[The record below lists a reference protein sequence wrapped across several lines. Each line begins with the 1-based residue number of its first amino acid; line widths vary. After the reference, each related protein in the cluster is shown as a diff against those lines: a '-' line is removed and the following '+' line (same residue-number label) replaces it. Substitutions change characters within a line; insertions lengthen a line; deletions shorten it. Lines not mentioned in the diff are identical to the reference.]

1 MPFPEAGDLGNFFP
15 QIEIGQMK
23 QSPPTEFFILAC
35 LIAGVLTGTAQA
47 TELKRVSI
55 EEPTF
60 RRPVAIQRL
69 DENTA
74 VVANQSG
81 TLSVVDLMKWAV
93 VSEFRIGG
101 SPSDLAV
108 SNGRLLVT
116 DSDRSRLL
124 VLQLDR
130 ESARVVSEVAV
141 PESPVTVRSSRDGTS
156 CSVASLWARTLTIV
170 SLPEESKT
178 QATIVASV
186 DLPFAPRE
194 QIRNDASSQIIV
206 ADSFSGRL
214 AVVSTES
221 RKIEA
226 VHEFGAHNIRGLA
239 LNPETGRL
247 LVSHQI
253 LNHRAV
259 PRRSDIIWG
268 VMIDNTIRE
277 ATLEKV
283 LSGNPKAMEGN
294 RFISVGYAGQGAG
307 DPDSMFVDG
316 EGRTIIALSGVG
328 EVSVVEAD
336 GNGFRRVAVGRR
348 PVAVMPISDGRFVVV
363 NQLSNSLSLV
373 DLTISPGDVKSQP
386 QKSQSQKNTETADN
400 EKRYADDDYSSG
412 SYGSTYLDTD
422 VYVSHLELGATPK
435 DGPAQRGE
443 ALFFDARLSH
453 ANWFSC
459 HSCHTDGH
467 TNGGMA
473 DTFGDESTGA
483 PKRILSLLG
492 VRETGPWGW
501 NGKKQTLLAQVHQ
514 SGESTMKGQDGI
526 SKAAAN
532 DLVAYLDTLER
543 PPRFRKATT
552 PDETSLVTQ
561 GRGLFESLN
570 CAACHRS
577 YTLTSD
583 DVYDVSLVDERG
595 LRKFNP
601 PSLRGVGHRYR
612 LFHDNR
618 AANVEDVVTR
628 FRHKLSRELPPEEQ
642 QALIRYLKSL

>member
-1 MPFPEAGDLGNFFP
+1 MNHFSSTGFLTLVCLAAITVAGTAHA
-15 QIEIGQMK
+15 
-23 QSPPTEFFILAC
+23 TEFQA
-35 LIAGVLTGTAQA
+35 AELT
-47 TELKRVSI
+47 RVSTD
-55 EEPTF
+55 EPAF

-74 VVANQSG
+74 VVANRSG
-81 TLSVVDLMKWAV
+81 TLSVIDLKKWAV
-93 VSEFRIGG
+93 VSEFHVGG
-101 SPSDLAV
+101 SLSDLAI

-116 DSDRSRLL
+116 DAERSRLL
-124 VLQLDR
+124 VIQLGR
-130 ESARVVSEVAV
+130 ESARVVSEVVV
-141 PESPVTVRSSRDGTS
+141 PESPVTVRASRDGTS

-170 SLPEESKT
+170 SLPNDSKK
-178 QATIVASV
+178 QSASV
-186 DLPFAPRE
+186 ELPFAPRE
-194 QIRNDASSQIIV
+194 QVRVDESAQIIV
-206 ADSFSGRL
+206 ADSFRGRL
-214 AVVSTES
+214 AVVSTDS
-221 RKIEA
+221 RKVEA

-277 ATLEKV
+277 STLEKV
-283 LSGNPKAMEGN
+283 LSADAKAMEGN

-316 EGRTIIALSGVG
+316 EGRTVIALSGVG

-336 GNGFRRVAVGRR
+336 GNGFRRVAVGHR
-348 PVAVMPISDGRFVVV
+348 PVAVMPISDGRFAVV
-363 NQLSNSLSLV
+363 NQLSDSLSLV
-373 DLTISPGDVKSQP
+373 DLTISPDNVKSHSK
-386 QKSQSQKNTETADN
+386 KSPAQNNPRANRN
-400 EKRYADDDYSSG
+400 EDRYADDDYSSG
-412 SYGSTYLDTD
+412 TYGSTYLDTD

-435 DGPAQRGE
+435 DGAAQRGE

-543 PPRFRKATT
+543 PPRFKKAAT

-577 YTLTSD
+577 HTLTSD
-583 DVYDVSLVDERG
+583 EVYDVGLVDERG
-595 LRKFNP
+595 LKKFSP

-628 FRHKLSRELPPEEQ
+628 FRHQQSRELTPDER